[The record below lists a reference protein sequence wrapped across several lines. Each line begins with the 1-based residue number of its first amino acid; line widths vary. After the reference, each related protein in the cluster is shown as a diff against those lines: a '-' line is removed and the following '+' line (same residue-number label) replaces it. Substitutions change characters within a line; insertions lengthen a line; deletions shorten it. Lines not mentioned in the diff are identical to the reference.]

1 MIRRIGLASLLVAL
15 TVLGPLAAPAFAQA
29 DLATIEHSINE
40 LWLVI
45 AGILVMFMQP
55 GFALVE
61 SGFTRAKNAGNIVMK
76 NFMDFS
82 VGALV
87 YWAVGFA
94 LAYGGTSVGGFFA
107 TGDFFMGDSSRASE
121 WFFQVVFAATAA
133 TIVSGAVA
141 ERVKFSAYL
150 IYTPFITGLIYPV
163 VTHWTWSGA
172 GWLTDLGYTDFAGSG
187 IVHLVGATAAL
198 AGVLVVGPRIGKYD
212 ANGKP
217 QTIPGHSLTLGAL
230 GVFIL
235 WFGWYGF
242 NAGSWLA
249 AVDVDLA
256 SVVVTTTLAPAA
268 GSTAAMFLS
277 WFLLGKP
284 DVGLALNGA
293 LAGLVGITAGAD
305 SIPFGAAIIVGLV
318 AGVIVVYSIIGL
330 ERFGVDD
337 PVGAI
342 SVHGAAGIWGVI
354 AVAMFGGGSWSGQL
368 IGVTAI
374 VGWTFTT
381 SYAIFKVID
390 MTIGMRV
397 SADEE
402 MAGLDRTEHGTDSWP
417 EFVFQETVAAP
428 RELDPVGSGDPSA

>member
-1 MIRRIGLASLLVAL
+1 MKRLATGSLLTAL
-15 TVLGPLAAPAFAQA
+15 AVMGPLAAPAFAQA
-29 DLATIEHSINE
+29 DLATIEHSVNE
-40 LWLVI
+40 LWLVM

-94 LAYGGTSVGGFFA
+94 FAYGGTSVGGFIA
-107 TGDFFMGDSSRASE
+107 TGDFFLGDSSRASE

-141 ERVKFSAYL
+141 ERVKFTAYL

-172 GWLTDLGYTDFAGSG
+172 GWLTDLGYSDFAGSG

-198 AGVLVVGPRIGKYD
+198 AGVMVVGPRIGKYD
-212 ANGKP
+212 ENGKP
-217 QTIPGHSLTLGAL
+217 VAIPGHSLTLGAL

-268 GSTAAMFLS
+268 GATAAMFLS
-277 WFLLGKP
+277 WFKLGKP

-305 SIPFGAAIIVGLV
+305 SIAFGASIIVGLI
-318 AGVIVVYSIIGL
+318 AGAIVVYSIIGL
-330 ERFGVDD
+330 ERMGIDD

-354 AVAMFGGGSWSGQL
+354 AVAAFGGGSWSGQL
-368 IGVTAI
+368 IGVAAI
-374 VGWTFTT
+374 IGWTFVT
-381 SYAIFKVID
+381 SFVVFKIVD
-390 MTIGMRV
+390 MTIGLRV
-397 SADEE
+397 SAEE
-402 MAGLDRTEHGTDSWP
+402 ELAGLDRTEHGTDSWP
-417 EFVFQETVAAP
+417 EFVFQETMAPP
-428 RELDPVGSGDPSA
+428 REYDPVGSGERMG